1 MDGKYLSEAID
12 LIDEKYINEAALYI
26 KNTDSESSDKMV
38 NSFEY
43 KAVPEGKNMK
53 RRVFGIII
61 SAAACAAV
69 VIALSRMPGDTPPEN
84 DYYKNAVTTVT
95 SVTYSVTGTSAPEN
109 TYTEEIKT
117 EVPVSSENT
126 VPVIITVPETV
137 TVVHREAAQIQQ
149 TFPVR
154 NTEEIRVE
162 MVSEQNTDET
172 RFDSVS
178 DQISVT
184 EEQKMPEMKEK
195 LTADTLSE
203 LVIDSKRRGY
213 ELTWS
218 DFEKYEYEDIGS
230 GYFIYK
236 YKIESSEEPGEYLL
250 VGGGSLDE
258 SPEYMFFNNGDEFE
272 DNTESLDIRS
282 EYFWKLLLWLSE
294 PENDETNRSDAL
306 KLGEYALN
314 EYKKG
319 NYTLDTSIGWN
330 DADEMMSEEMAK
342 LMGGEKLMNGDR
354 IIVFSNLSFVDEHT
368 VILTL
373 NKGLLEVY
381 GYLITDGSVSYKKS
395 DRVFVPGRMF
405 DGGCVNINDVYGNVY
420 YFDAGL

>member
-26 KNTDSESSDKMV
+26 KNTDSDKLV

-43 KAVPEGKNMK
+43 KAVPEEKNMK

-69 VIALSRMPGDTPPEN
+69 VIALCRMPGDTPPEN

-95 SVTYSVTGTSAPEN
+95 SVTYSVTGTSALEN
-109 TYTEEIKT
+109 TYAEETKT

-126 VPVIITVPETV
+126 VPVIITAPETV
-137 TVVHREAAQIQQ
+137 TVVYREASQIQR

-154 NTEEIRVE
+154 NTEEIRIE
-162 MVSEQNTDET
+162 TVSEQNTEET
-172 RFDSVS
+172 RVESVS
-178 DQISVT
+178 DQIPVT
-184 EEQKMPEMKEK
+184 EEQKMLEMKEK
-195 LTADTLSE
+195 LTADTLCE

-218 DFEKYEYEDIGS
+218 DLEKYEYEDIGS
-230 GYFIYK
+230 GFFIYK
-236 YKIESSEEPGEYLL
+236 YKIESSEESGEYLL
-250 VGGGSLDE
+250 IGGDSLDE
-258 SPEYMFFNNGDEFE
+258 RPEYMFLNNGDEYE
-272 DNTESLDIRS
+272 DNIESMDIRS
-282 EYFWKLLLWLSE
+282 EDFWKLLLWLLE
-294 PENDETNRSDAL
+294 PEDDETNRSDAL

-314 EYKKG
+314 EYRNG
-319 NYTLDTSIGWN
+319 NYTLETSIGWN

-342 LMGGEKLMNGDR
+342 LMGGEELMNGDK

-373 NKGLLEVY
+373 NKGLHDVH

-405 DGGCVNINDVYGNVY
+405 DGGCVDITNVYGNVY
-420 YFDAGL
+420 YFYAGL

>member
-26 KNTDSESSDKMV
+26 KNTDSDKLV

-43 KAVPEGKNMK
+43 KAVPEEKNMK

-69 VIALSRMPGDTPPEN
+69 VIALCRMPGDTPPEN
-84 DYYKNAVTTVT
+84 DYYKNAVKTVT
-95 SVTYSVTGTSAPEN
+95 SVTYSVTGTSALEN
-109 TYTEEIKT
+109 TYAEETKT

-126 VPVIITVPETV
+126 VPVIITAPETV
-137 TVVHREAAQIQQ
+137 TVVYREASQIQQ

-154 NTEEIRVE
+154 NTEEIRIE
-162 MVSEQNTDET
+162 TVSEQNTEET
-172 RFDSVS
+172 RVESVS

-184 EEQKMPEMKEK
+184 EEQKMLEMKEK
-195 LTADTLSE
+195 LTVDTLCE

-230 GYFIYK
+230 GFFIYK
-236 YKIESSEEPGEYLL
+236 YKIESSEESGEYLL
-250 VGGGSLDE
+250 IGGDSLDE
-258 SPEYMFFNNGDEFE
+258 RPEYMFLNNGDEYE
-272 DNTESLDIRS
+272 DNTESMDIRS
-282 EYFWKLLLWLSE
+282 EDFWKLLLWLLE
-294 PENDETNRSDAL
+294 PEDDETNRSDAL

-314 EYKKG
+314 EYRNG
-319 NYTLDTSIGWN
+319 NYTLETSIGWN

-342 LMGGEKLMNGDR
+342 LMGGEELMNGDK

-373 NKGLLEVY
+373 NKGLHDVH

-405 DGGCVNINDVYGNVY
+405 DGGCVDITNVYGNVY
-420 YFDAGL
+420 YFYAGL

>member
-26 KNTDSESSDKMV
+26 KNTDLDKLV

-43 KAVPEGKNMK
+43 KAVPEEKNMK

-69 VIALSRMPGDTPPEN
+69 VIALCRMPGDTPPEN

-95 SVTYSVTGTSAPEN
+95 SVTYSVTGTSALEN
-109 TYTEEIKT
+109 TYAEETKT

-126 VPVIITVPETV
+126 VPVIITAPETV
-137 TVVHREAAQIQQ
+137 TVVYREASQIHQ

-154 NTEEIRVE
+154 NTEEIRIETVI
-162 MVSEQNTDET
+162 EQNTEET
-172 RFDSVS
+172 RVESVS

-184 EEQKMPEMKEK
+184 EEQKMLEMKEK
-195 LTADTLSE
+195 LTVDTLCE

-230 GYFIYK
+230 GFFIYK
-236 YKIESSEEPGEYLL
+236 YKIESSEESGEYLL
-250 VGGGSLDE
+250 IGGDSLDE
-258 SPEYMFFNNGDEFE
+258 RPEYMFLNNGDEYE
-272 DNTESLDIRS
+272 DNTESMDIRS
-282 EYFWKLLLWLSE
+282 EDFWKLLLWLLE
-294 PENDETNRSDAL
+294 PEDDETNRSDAL

-314 EYKKG
+314 EYRNG
-319 NYTLDTSIGWN
+319 NYTLETSIGWN

-342 LMGGEKLMNGDR
+342 LMGGEELMNGDK

-373 NKGLLEVY
+373 NKGLHDVH

-405 DGGCVNINDVYGNVY
+405 DGGCVDITNVYGNVY
-420 YFDAGL
+420 YFYAGL

>member
-26 KNTDSESSDKMV
+26 KNTDSEKMV

-43 KAVPEGKNMK
+43 KAVPEGGNMK

-84 DYYKNAVTTVT
+84 DYYKNAVTTVASET
-95 SVTYSVTGTSAPEN
+95 HPVTGTSAPEN

-154 NTEEIRVE
+154 NTEEMRVE
-162 MVSEQNTDET
+162 SVSEQNTDET
-172 RFDSVS
+172 RFESVS

-236 YKIESSEEPGEYLL
+236 YKP
-250 VGGGSLDE
+250 
-258 SPEYMFFNNGDEFE
+258 
-272 DNTESLDIRS
+272 
-282 EYFWKLLLWLSE
+282 
-294 PENDETNRSDAL
+294 
-306 KLGEYALN
+306 
-314 EYKKG
+314 
-319 NYTLDTSIGWN
+319 
-330 DADEMMSEEMAK
+330 
-342 LMGGEKLMNGDR
+342 
-354 IIVFSNLSFVDEHT
+354 
-368 VILTL
+368 
-373 NKGLLEVY
+373 
-381 GYLITDGSVSYKKS
+381 
-395 DRVFVPGRMF
+395 
-405 DGGCVNINDVYGNVY
+405 
-420 YFDAGL
+420 

>member
-26 KNTDSESSDKMV
+26 KNTDSDKLV

-43 KAVPEGKNMK
+43 KAVPEEKNMK

-69 VIALSRMPGDTPPEN
+69 VIALCRMPGDTPPEN

-95 SVTYSVTGTSAPEN
+95 SVTYSVTGTSALEN
-109 TYTEEIKT
+109 TYAEETKT

-126 VPVIITVPETV
+126 VPVIITAPETV
-137 TVVHREAAQIQQ
+137 TVVYREASQIQR

-154 NTEEIRVE
+154 NTEEIRIE
-162 MVSEQNTDET
+162 TVSEQNTEET
-172 RFDSVS
+172 RVESVS
-178 DQISVT
+178 DQIPVT
-184 EEQKMPEMKEK
+184 EEQKMLEMKEK
-195 LTADTLSE
+195 LTVDTLCE

-230 GYFIYK
+230 GFFIYK
-236 YKIESSEEPGEYLL
+236 YKIESSEESGEYLL
-250 VGGGSLDE
+250 IGGDSLDE
-258 SPEYMFFNNGDEFE
+258 RPEYMFLNNGDEYE
-272 DNTESLDIRS
+272 DNTESMDIRS
-282 EYFWKLLLWLSE
+282 EDFWKLLLWLLE
-294 PENDETNRSDAL
+294 PEDDETNRSDAL

-314 EYKKG
+314 EYRNG
-319 NYTLDTSIGWN
+319 NYTLETSIGWN

-342 LMGGEKLMNGDR
+342 LMGGEELMNGDK

-373 NKGLLEVY
+373 NKGLHDVH

-405 DGGCVNINDVYGNVY
+405 DGGCVDITNVYGNVY
-420 YFDAGL
+420 YFYAGL